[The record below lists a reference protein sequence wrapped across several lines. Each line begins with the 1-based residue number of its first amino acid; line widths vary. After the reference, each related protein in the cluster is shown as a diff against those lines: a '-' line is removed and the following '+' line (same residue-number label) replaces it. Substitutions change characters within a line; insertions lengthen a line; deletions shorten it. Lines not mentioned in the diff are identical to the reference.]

1 MCTNKKYKPRRERK
15 QMSDRIKYEKSSSA
29 LPDRYEEETGGWEVQ
44 PTYVQWLES
53 KVRAYEEDN
62 LDRQL
67 KSVIAKNESYFKRT
81 EMLIHGDLRDALD
94 AGWGEW
100 IR

>member
-1 MCTNKKYKPRRERK
+1 
-15 QMSDRIKYEKSSSA
+15 MSDRIKYEASMSA
-29 LPDRYEEETGGWEVQ
+29 LPDRYEAETGGWEEQ

-53 KVRAYEEDN
+53 KVRAYEEDT

-67 KSVIAKNESYFKRT
+67 KSVIGKNESYFKRT
-81 EMLIHGDLRDALD
+81 ELLLHGDLRDALN